1 MKSLLYGLTVVGS
14 GYLLMAFAS
23 HYTQQGLHIAT
34 FMLRTIDANRTF
46 IFLVYFLFLTP
57 YFLSSTLAARAL
69 GLIGDG
75 TAKTTA
81 KNVAIFTAIAVG
93 GLLVLWVVFVYVLNV
108 HNVILPMFK
117 VNRLYIL
124 GIGFFQWS
132 SVLALVTHSMY
143 MSARKQTAS
152 GLAYSQRFCS
162 EHGP

>member
-1 MKSLLYGLTVVGS
+1 
-14 GYLLMAFAS
+14 
-23 HYTQQGLHIAT
+23 
-34 FMLRTIDANRTF
+34 
-46 IFLVYFLFLTP
+46 
-57 YFLSSTLAARAL
+57 LAARAL

-124 GIGFFQWS
+124 GIGILPMVIGIGVGNALNVYVSQKTNSVWPGLFTALLFGTWAMTATTAVS
-132 SVLALVTHSMY
+132 SY
-143 MSARKQTAS
+143 F
-152 GLAYSQRFCS
+152 Y
-162 EHGP
+162 